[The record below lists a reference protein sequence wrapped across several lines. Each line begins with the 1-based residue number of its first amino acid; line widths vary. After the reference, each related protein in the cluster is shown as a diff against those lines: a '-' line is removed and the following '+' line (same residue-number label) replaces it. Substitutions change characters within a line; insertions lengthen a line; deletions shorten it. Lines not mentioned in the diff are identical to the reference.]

1 MKQALSLLVLATL
14 LLFLTACDGEMNTRP
29 SEADTGNDPALSGSE
44 PTPVT
49 EPELTSFEKLFRYGP
64 LPAAGENGLWGFI
77 DSTGAYV
84 ISPAYL
90 SAAPP
95 HPWGRGSFYPF
106 PGIHIRPSAT
116 HTPPPWLKQS

>member
-49 EPELTSFEKLFRYGP
+49 EPELTSFEKLFR
-64 LPAAGENGLWGFI
+64 
-77 DSTGAYV
+77 
-84 ISPAYL
+84 
-90 SAAPP
+90 
-95 HPWGRGSFYPF
+95 
-106 PGIHIRPSAT
+106 
-116 HTPPPWLKQS
+116 